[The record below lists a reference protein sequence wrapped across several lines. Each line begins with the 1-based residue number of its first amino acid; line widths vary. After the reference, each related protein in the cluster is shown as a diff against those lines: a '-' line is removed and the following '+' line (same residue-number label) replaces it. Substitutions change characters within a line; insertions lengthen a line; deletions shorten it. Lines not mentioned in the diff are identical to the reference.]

1 MKIENIEKAERLFKQ
16 VKKITSEIDELDYAL
31 CNKYPQNLNDD
42 IWVGTYNCYVNN
54 IYIQTAIKNNIDGL
68 TLKLN
73 LVENEIKKL

>member
-1 MKIENIEKAERLFKQ
+1 MKIENIEKAEKLFKQ
-16 VKKITSEIDELDYAL
+16 VKKIKSEIDDLDYAL
-31 CNKYPQNLNDD
+31 HNKYPSTLHES

-68 TLKLN
+68 MLKLH